1 GGGKGFEVARVCADW
16 RTRSLEQAP
25 PLMVYATYWWRSRA
39 STSLLIKTGIDPAS
53 LVPAVRRVV
62 RGIDPEIAVGD
73 ARPLAQVVANAFAG
87 RRYQMRLFVAFG
99 AVALLIAVIGVYAV
113 TAYGVARRRREMN
126 IRLALGAEP
135 SDVLA
140 LILRQGFAPV
150 VAGLGAGTLGAI
162 ASSAF

>member
-1 GGGKGFEVARVCADW
+1 
-16 RTRSLEQAP
+16 
-25 PLMVYATYWWRSRA
+25 
-39 STSLLIKTGIDPAS
+39 
-53 LVPAVRRVV
+53 
-62 RGIDPEIAVGD
+62 
-73 ARPLAQVVANAFAG
+73 
-87 RRYQMRLFVAFG
+87 MRLFVAFG

-162 ASSAF
+162 ASGAFVASLLFEVRARDPIVIGSVVALVGGVAVLACALAAKQGLALNPAAALRDE